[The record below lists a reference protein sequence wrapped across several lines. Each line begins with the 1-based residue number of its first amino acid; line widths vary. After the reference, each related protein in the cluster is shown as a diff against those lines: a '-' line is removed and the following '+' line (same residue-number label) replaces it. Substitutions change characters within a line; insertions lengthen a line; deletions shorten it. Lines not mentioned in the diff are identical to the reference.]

1 VEKSL
6 PSKPHFV
13 TSHED
18 KLIFVQDIIQ
28 LLPDHLANQIAAGE
42 VIQRPSSAVKEL
54 LEIAIDA
61 GATEI
66 QLILKDAGKELI
78 QVVDNGNGMSPMDAR
93 MSFERHA
100 TSKIRGID
108 DLFAIRTM
116 GFRGEALAS
125 VAAVAQVE
133 LKTRQHEEET
143 GTHLMIEATEV
154 KRQETTACSAGT
166 SISIKN
172 LFYNVPARRK
182 FLKSNTS
189 EYKHILDEFTRIAM
203 ARPEIAFRV
212 YHNNT
217 EQFHLKAEHLKS
229 RIIAL
234 LGNKA
239 EKNLVPVAE
248 DTELLKINGYIGKP
262 EAATRT
268 RGNQF
273 FFVNDR
279 FIRSPY
285 LNHAVV
291 SAFEGLLEKDLFP
304 FYVLFLELDPQRVDV
319 NVHPSKQEVK
329 FDDERMLYAYIHA
342 AATHAL
348 ARFNIAPSLDFSLNP
363 EIQNL
368 SAISMPVS
376 DTQKDNVR
384 NGLLHHSFS
393 EKGRAHLIDHQQE
406 RQNWQQQR
414 SAFFPD
420 LPAPANDIRA
430 TGKNPLTATETFP
443 FSGSNTLQ
451 QNALLQWGE
460 YLITTVKSGFLLLH
474 QKRAL
479 ERILYENLTER
490 VRNGH
495 PVSQRLLFPVAIET
509 SAPDAVLL
517 QQALPFLRKTGYDI
531 EPLGQQSF
539 AINGAPADISAGRAQ
554 EVLED
559 IMEQVK
565 HEPSMLKD
573 KEQDRLL
580 KIMARQMARPKS
592 LSAPEAQALID
603 ELFAC
608 AQPQYAPG
616 GKAIF
621 QILSKEQLAGL
632 L

>member
-1 VEKSL
+1 M
-6 PSKPHFV
+6 
-13 TSHED
+13 
-18 KLIFVQDIIQ
+18 QDIIQ

-54 LEIAIDA
+54 LENAIDA

-78 QVVDNGNGMSPMDAR
+78 RVVDNGSGMSPIDAR

-100 TSKIRGID
+100 TSKIRGIE

-133 LKTRQHEEET
+133 LKTRRHDEET
-143 GTHLMIEATEV
+143 GTHLIVEATEV
-154 KRQETTACSAGT
+154 KRQEATACSPGT
-166 SISIKN
+166 SIAIKN

-189 EYKHILDEFTRIAM
+189 EYKHILDEFTRVAM
-203 ARPEIAFRV
+203 ASPEIAFRL

-217 EQFHLKAEHLKS
+217 EQFHLQPEHLKS

-239 EKNLVPVAE
+239 EKNLVPVTE
-248 DTELLKINGYIGKP
+248 NTELLKINGYIGKP

-273 FFVNDR
+273 FFVNNR

-285 LNHAVV
+285 LHHAVA
-291 SAFEGLLEKDLFP
+291 SAFEGLLEKEVFP

-348 ARFNIAPSLDFSLNP
+348 ARFNIAPSLDFSLSP

-368 SAISMPVS
+368 TAISMPVS
-376 DTQKDNVR
+376 DAQKEEVR
-384 NGLLHHSFS
+384 KGLLHHSFS
-393 EKGRAHLIDHQQE
+393 EKGRAHLIDHQNE
-406 RQNWQQQR
+406 RRNWQQQR
-414 SAFFPD
+414 SAFFPEMPE
-420 LPAPANDIRA
+420 PAADNPQKTDIH
-430 TGKNPLTATETFP
+430 KETAAAALP
-443 FSGSNTLQ
+443 FSGHNTFQ
-451 QNALLQWGE
+451 HHSLLQWGE

-479 ERILYENLTER
+479 ERILYESLSEKIQ
-490 VRNGH
+490 NGH
-495 PVSQRLLFPVAIET
+495 PVSQQLLFPVAIET
-509 SAPDAVLL
+509 SAPDAALL

-531 EPLGQQSF
+531 EPFGQQSF
-539 AINGAPADISAGRAQ
+539 AINGAPAGISSARAQ

-559 IMEQVK
+559 IIEQIK

-580 KIMARQMARPKS
+580 KIMARQMAQPKQ

-616 GKAIF
+616 GKAVF
-621 QILSKEQLAGL
+621 RILSKEQLSGL

>member
-1 VEKSL
+1 
-6 PSKPHFV
+6 
-13 TSHED
+13 
-18 KLIFVQDIIQ
+18 
-28 LLPDHLANQIAAGE
+28 
-42 VIQRPSSAVKEL
+42 
-54 LEIAIDA
+54 
-61 GATEI
+61 
-66 QLILKDAGKELI
+66 
-78 QVVDNGNGMSPMDAR
+78 
-93 MSFERHA
+93 
-100 TSKIRGID
+100 
-108 DLFAIRTM
+108 
-116 GFRGEALAS
+116 
-125 VAAVAQVE
+125 
-133 LKTRQHEEET
+133 
-143 GTHLMIEATEV
+143 
-154 KRQETTACSAGT
+154 
-166 SISIKN
+166 
-172 LFYNVPARRK
+172 
-182 FLKSNTS
+182 
-189 EYKHILDEFTRIAM
+189 
-203 ARPEIAFRV
+203 
-212 YHNNT
+212 
-217 EQFHLKAEHLKS
+217 
-229 RIIAL
+229 
-234 LGNKA
+234 
-239 EKNLVPVAE
+239 
-248 DTELLKINGYIGKP
+248 
-262 EAATRT
+262 
-268 RGNQF
+268 
-273 FFVNDR
+273 
-279 FIRSPY
+279 
-285 LNHAVV
+285 
-291 SAFEGLLEKDLFP
+291 
-304 FYVLFLELDPQRVDV
+304 
-319 NVHPSKQEVK
+319 
-329 FDDERMLYAYIHA
+329 
-342 AATHAL
+342 
-348 ARFNIAPSLDFSLNP
+348 
-363 EIQNL
+363 
-368 SAISMPVS
+368 
-376 DTQKDNVR
+376 VR

-531 EPLGQQSF
+531 EPLSQQSF

-559 IMEQVK
+559 IMEQIK